1 MSTQLD
7 TMSRKQKATSFLEM
21 ASAGWVDKAYRDY
34 LTEDFR
40 HHNPF
45 FPAETEALAGGMKE
59 DAAAHPYKV
68 FEVQRALEDGDL
80 VAVHSRVRQRPEGPD
95 TAVVHILRFEGD
107 RVAELWDVATPVPE
121 DLPNRNGAF

>member
-1 MSTQLD
+1 MAVSTQLD

-59 DAAAHPYKV
+59 DAAAHPYKSSRSSARSRTGTWSRSTRGCDSGLRDLTRRWSTSSAS
-68 FEVQRALEDGDL
+68 RAIASPSCGM
-80 VAVHSRVRQRPEGPD
+80 
-95 TAVVHILRFEGD
+95 
-107 RVAELWDVATPVPE
+107 W
-121 DLPNRNGAF
+121 